1 MGTSDIFRS
10 AAFRVAIIFAL
21 VVTASTFAVFGLVYW
36 QVATSDTIRL
46 RRILVDAATQAAGEP
61 TDQVERELA
70 RRLTGD
76 LRQLEYVGLFDAGGK
91 HLYGN
96 VAMMPPI
103 PVDGMAHLI
112 EVHRLS
118 TPTETE
124 PVIFVAERRPDG
136 GVLLLGRSLY
146 EIYALR
152 RSVLQALAIGIVPT
166 ILLALLAGA
175 LLSLRASRRLQAIR
189 HAINRVIRGDLH
201 ERLPVH
207 RRPDDIDEVVRAVNR
222 MLDEIVRLM
231 NQVKTVGDDIAH
243 DLRTPLSIMRARLE
257 RGLASPSE
265 AELRTTTQ
273 QALADLDRALTTV
286 TALLRI
292 SEIESGL
299 QRSAFEKVD
308 LAEVCR
314 EVFEF
319 YDPVAE
325 AKSITMSL
333 AAPQPVLVIGD
344 ADLLREAL
352 ANLVDNAIKFT
363 PQGGA
368 VEIIAKADGPSV
380 RVTDNGP
387 GVAPGERDKIFKR
400 FYRSAAHEEIP
411 GHGLGLSMAAT
422 IAELHGFA
430 LRLDDN
436 APGAAFEMCP
446 RAKSGPGSSEL
457 PLKAAPSSEPATPQ
471 TMSEGA
477 ATK

>member
-1 MGTSDIFRS
+1 MATSDIFRS
-10 AAFRVAIIFAL
+10 AAFRVAVVFAL
-21 VVTASTFAVFGLVYW
+21 VVTASTSAVFGFVYW
-36 QVATSDTIRL
+36 QVATSDTTRL
-46 RRILVDAATQAAGEP
+46 RMILVDAATKAAGEP

-76 LRQLEYVGLFDAGGK
+76 LRQLEYVGLFDRAGK

-96 VAMMPPI
+96 AIKMPPV
-103 PVDGMAHLI
+103 PVDGMAHLT
-112 EVHRLS
+112 EVHRLNG
-118 TPTETE
+118 TETE

-152 RSVLQALAIGIVPT
+152 RSVLQALAIGVVPT

-175 LLSLRASRRLQAIR
+175 LLSLRSSRRLQAIR

-207 RRPDDIDEVVRAVNR
+207 RTPDDIDEVVRAVNL

-231 NQVKTVGDDIAH
+231 NRVKTVGDDIAH
-243 DLRTPLSIMRARLE
+243 DLRTPLSVMRARLE

-265 AELRTTTQ
+265 AELRVTTQ

-299 QRSAFEKVD
+299 RRSAFENVD

-319 YDPVAE
+319 YEPVAE

-333 AAPQPVLVIGD
+333 ATPQPVPVTGD

-363 PQGGA
+363 PRGGT

-380 RVTDNGP
+380 RVADNGP
-387 GVAPGERDKIFKR
+387 GVAPGERAKIFKR
-400 FYRSAAHEEIP
+400 FYRSANHEGIP

-430 LRLDDN
+430 LRLKDN
-436 APGAAFEMCP
+436 VPGAAFEMAP
-446 RAKSGPGSSEL
+446 PAK
-457 PLKAAPSSEPATPQ
+457 PSSEPRPDASPSGQSSASRTMTPV
-471 TMSEGA
+471 
-477 ATK
+477 

>member
-1 MGTSDIFRS
+1 MGISEVFRS
-10 AAFRVAIIFAL
+10 AAFRVAVVFAL
-21 VVTASTFAVFGLVYW
+21 VVTASTSAVFGFVYW
-36 QVATSDTIRL
+36 QVATSDITRL
-46 RRILVDAATQAAGEP
+46 RTILVDEATKAAVEP

-76 LRQLEYVGLFDAGGK
+76 LRQLEYVGLFDADGK

-96 VAMMPPI
+96 VAEMPPV
-103 PVDGMAHLI
+103 PVDGTAHLI
-112 EVHRLS
+112 EVHRLNG
-118 TPTETE
+118 TQTE
-124 PVIFVAERRPDG
+124 PVIFVAQRRPDS

-189 HAINRVIRGDLH
+189 HAIKCVMRGDLH

-207 RRPDDIDEVVRAVNR
+207 RTPDDIDEVVRAVNL

-231 NQVKTVGDDIAH
+231 NQVKTVGDNIAH

-265 AELRTTTQ
+265 KELRATTQ
-273 QALADLDRALTTV
+273 DALADLDRALATM

-299 QRSAFEKVD
+299 WRSAFASVD

-319 YDPVAE
+319 YEPLAE
-325 AKSITMSL
+325 AKSITMRID
-333 AAPQPVLVIGD
+333 APAPVPVTGD

-363 PQGGA
+363 PQGGK
-368 VEIIAKADGPSV
+368 VEIVAQAEGPSI
-380 RVTDNGP
+380 RIADNGP

-400 FYRSAAHEEIP
+400 FYRSADHADIP
-411 GHGLGLSMAAT
+411 GNGLGLSMAAT

-430 LRLDDN
+430 LRLEDN
-436 APGAAFEMCP
+436 EPGAAFEMAP
-446 RAKSGPGSSEL
+446 PAK
-457 PLKAAPSSEPATPQ
+457 PSAGSEPQPDAARSARRSASRTMTPV
-471 TMSEGA
+471 
-477 ATK
+477 

>member
-1 MGTSDIFRS
+1 MGISEVFRS
-10 AAFRVAIIFAL
+10 AAFRVAVVFAL
-21 VVTASTFAVFGLVYW
+21 VVTASTSAVFGFVYW
-36 QVATSDTIRL
+36 QVATSDITRL
-46 RRILVDAATQAAGEP
+46 RTILVDEATKAAVEP

-76 LRQLEYVGLFDAGGK
+76 LRQLEYVGLFDADGK

-96 VAMMPPI
+96 VAEMPPV
-103 PVDGMAHLI
+103 PVDGTAHLI
-112 EVHRLS
+112 EVHRLNG
-118 TPTETE
+118 TQTE
-124 PVIFVAERRPDG
+124 PVIFVAQRRPDS

-189 HAINRVIRGDLH
+189 HAIKRVMRGDLH

-207 RRPDDIDEVVRAVNR
+207 RTPDDIDEVVRAVNL

-231 NQVKTVGDDIAH
+231 NQVKTVGDNIAH

-265 AELRTTTQ
+265 KELRATTQ
-273 QALADLDRALTTV
+273 DALADLDRALATM

-299 QRSAFEKVD
+299 RRSAFASVD

-319 YDPVAE
+319 YEPLAE
-325 AKSITMSL
+325 AKSIKMRID
-333 AAPQPVLVIGD
+333 APAPVPVTGD

-363 PQGGA
+363 PQGGK
-368 VEIIAKADGPSV
+368 VEIVAQAEGPSI
-380 RVTDNGP
+380 RIADNGP

-400 FYRSAAHEEIP
+400 FYRSADHADIP
-411 GHGLGLSMAAT
+411 GNGLGLSMAAT

-430 LRLDDN
+430 LRLEDN
-436 APGAAFEMCP
+436 EPGAAFEMAP
-446 RAKSGPGSSEL
+446 PAK
-457 PLKAAPSSEPATPQ
+457 PSAGSEPQPDAARSARRSASR
-471 TMSEGA
+471 TMTSI
-477 ATK
+477 

>member
-1 MGTSDIFRS
+1 MATSDIFRS
-10 AAFRVAIIFAL
+10 AAFRVAVVFAL
-21 VVTASTFAVFGLVYW
+21 VVTASTSVVFGFVYW
-36 QVATSDTIRL
+36 QVASSDTTRL
-46 RRILVDAATQAAGEP
+46 RMILVDAATKAAGEP

-76 LRQLEYVGLFDAGGK
+76 LRQLEYVGLFDPAGQR
-91 HLYGN
+91 LYGN
-96 VAMMPPI
+96 VTAMPPV

-112 EVHRLS
+112 EMHRLNGP
-118 TPTETE
+118 PTETE

-136 GVLLLGRSLY
+136 GILLLGRSLY

-152 RSVLQALAIGIVPT
+152 RSVLQALAIGVVPA

-175 LLSLRASRRLQAIR
+175 LLSLRSSRRLQAIR

-207 RRPDDIDEVVRAVNR
+207 RTPDDIDEVVRAVNR

-243 DLRTPLSIMRARLE
+243 DLRTPLSVMRARLE
-257 RGLASPSE
+257 RGLASTSQ
-265 AELRTTTQ
+265 AELRATTQ

-299 QRSAFEKVD
+299 RRSAFERVD
-308 LAEVCR
+308 LAEICR

-319 YDPVAE
+319 YEPVAE
-325 AKSITMSL
+325 AKSITMRID
-333 AAPQPVLVIGD
+333 APQPVPVTGD

-363 PQGGA
+363 PRGGTVA
-368 VEIIAKADGPSV
+368 IIAKADAPSV
-380 RVTDNGP
+380 RVADNGP
-387 GVAPGERDKIFKR
+387 GVAVGERDKIFKR
-400 FYRSAAHEEIP
+400 FYRSADHEGIP
-411 GHGLGLSMAAT
+411 GHGIGLSMAAT

-430 LRLDDN
+430 LRLDDR
-436 APGAAFEMCP
+436 ASGAAFEM
-446 RAKSGPGSSEL
+446 
-457 PLKAAPSSEPATPQ
+457 TPQ
-471 TMSEGA
+471 AKPEFGKLGDSA
-477 ATK
+477 RRRFIR

>member
-1 MGTSDIFRS
+1 MGINEVFRS
-10 AAFRVAIIFAL
+10 AAFRVAIVFAL
-21 VVTASTFAVFGLVYW
+21 VVTASTSAVFGFVYW
-36 QVATSDTIRL
+36 QVASSDTVRL
-46 RRILVDAATQAAGEP
+46 RRILVDEATKAAGEP
-61 TDQVERELA
+61 TGQVERELA

-76 LRQLEYVGLFDAGGK
+76 LRQLEYVGLFDAAGQS
-91 HLYGN
+91 LYGN
-96 VAMMPPI
+96 VTKMPPV

-112 EVHRLS
+112 EMLK
-118 TPTETE
+118 PDGAPPQTE

-152 RSVLQALAIGIVPT
+152 RSVLQALTIGILPSIV
-166 ILLALLAGA
+166 LALFAGA
-175 LLSLRASRRLQAIR
+175 LLSLRSSRRLQSIR
-189 HAINRVIRGDLH
+189 HAIDRVIRGDLH

-207 RRPDDIDEVVRAVNR
+207 RRPDDIDEVVRAVNL

-243 DLRTPLSIMRARLE
+243 DLRTPLSVMRARLE
-257 RGLASPSE
+257 RGLASPRE
-265 AELRTTTQ
+265 PELRATTQ

-299 QRSAFEKVD
+299 RRSAFQTVD

-319 YDPVAE
+319 YEPVAE
-325 AKSITMSL
+325 AKSIAMRID
-333 AAPQPVLVIGD
+333 APCPVPVTGD

-363 PQGGA
+363 PQGGRVDIVA
-368 VEIIAKADGPSV
+368 RADGSSV
-380 RVTDNGP
+380 RVADNGP
-387 GVAPGERDKIFKR
+387 GIAPGEGEKIFKR
-400 FYRSAAHEEIP
+400 FYRSAAHEGIP

-430 LRLDDN
+430 LRLHDTR
-436 APGAAFEMCP
+436 PGAAFELAP
-446 RAKSGPGSSEL
+446 RLKSASER
-457 PLKAAPSSEPATPQ
+457 SEP
-471 TMSEGA
+471 
-477 ATK
+477 

>member
-1 MGTSDIFRS
+1 MGINEVFRS
-10 AAFRVAIIFAL
+10 AAFRVAVIFAL
-21 VVTASTFAVFGLVYW
+21 VVTASTSAVFGFVYW
-36 QVATSDTIRL
+36 QVASSDTTRL
-46 RRILVDAATQAAGEP
+46 RRILVDEATKAAGEP
-61 TDQVERELA
+61 SDQVERELA

-76 LRQLEYVGLFDAGGK
+76 LRQLEYVGLFDAQGK

-96 VAMMPPI
+96 VTEMPPV
-103 PVDGMAHLI
+103 PVDGVAHLI
-112 EVHRLS
+112 EMRRLAGA
-118 TPTETE
+118 PTQTE
-124 PVIFVAERRPDG
+124 PVIFVAERRPDQ

-152 RSVLQALAIGIVPT
+152 RSVLQALAIGILPSIV
-166 ILLALLAGA
+166 LALFAGA
-175 LLSLRASRRLQAIR
+175 LLSLRSSRRLQSIR
-189 HAINRVIRGDLH
+189 HAVNRVIRGDLH
-201 ERLPVH
+201 ERLPIH
-207 RRPDDIDEVVRAVNR
+207 RRPDDIDGVVRAVNL

-265 AELRTTTQ
+265 TELRTTTE
-273 QALADLDRALTTV
+273 QAIADLDRALTTV

-299 QRSAFEKVD
+299 RRSAFKKVD

-319 YDPVAE
+319 YEPVAE
-325 AKSITMSL
+325 AKSITMRIT
-333 AAPQPVLVIGD
+333 APRPVLVTGD

-363 PQGGA
+363 PQGGK

-380 RVTDNGP
+380 RVADNGP
-387 GVAPGERDKIFKR
+387 GVAPGEREKIFKR
-400 FYRSAAHEEIP
+400 FYRSANHSGIP

-436 APGAAFEMCP
+436 MPGAAFEMAP
-446 RAKSGPGSSEL
+446 HANPGSGSSE
-457 PLKAAPSSEPATPQ
+457 AASD
-471 TMSEGA
+471 A
-477 ATK
+477 AA

>member
-1 MGTSDIFRS
+1 MATSDIFRS
-10 AAFRVAIIFAL
+10 AAFRVAVVFAL
-21 VVTASTFAVFGLVYW
+21 VVTVSTSAVFTFVYW
-36 QVATSDTIRL
+36 QVATSDTTRL
-46 RRILVDAATQAAGEP
+46 RRILVDEATKAAVEP
-61 TDQVERELA
+61 TDQVEQELA

-76 LRQLEYVGLFDAGGK
+76 LRQLEYVGLFDAAGNR
-91 HLYGN
+91 LYGN
-96 VAMMPPI
+96 VTEMPAV
-103 PVDGMAHLI
+103 PVDDMAHLV
-112 EVHRLS
+112 EVRRLEGAPS
-118 TPTETE
+118 QTE
-124 PVIFVAERRPDG
+124 PVIFVAKRRPDG

-166 ILLALLAGA
+166 IFLALLAGA

-189 HAINRVIRGDLH
+189 HAIDRVIRGDLQ

-222 MLDEIVRLM
+222 MLDEIGRLM

-265 AELRTTTQ
+265 AELRATTR
-273 QALADLDRALTTV
+273 QALADLDRALATV
-286 TALLRI
+286 NALLRI

-299 QRSAFEKVD
+299 RRSAFETVD
-308 LAEVCR
+308 LAEICR

-319 YDPVAE
+319 YEPVAE
-325 AKSITMSL
+325 AKSITMSIE
-333 AAPQPVLVIGD
+333 ASQPLPVTGD

-352 ANLVDNAIKFT
+352 ANLVDNAVKFT
-363 PQGGA
+363 PRGG
-368 VEIIAKADGPSV
+368 VVQIVAKANGPSV
-380 RVTDNGP
+380 RVMDNGP
-387 GVAPGERDKIFKR
+387 GVASGERDKIFKR
-400 FYRSAAHEEIP
+400 FYRSAGHEGIP

-436 APGAAFEMCP
+436 APGAAFEMAP
-446 RAKSGPGSSEL
+446 PPKPGSE
-457 PLKAAPSSEPATPQ
+457 ASEPRTRSPV
-471 TMSEGA
+471 
-477 ATK
+477 

>member
-1 MGTSDIFRS
+1 MGISEVFRS
-10 AAFRVAIIFAL
+10 AAFRVAVVFAL
-21 VVTASTFAVFGLVYW
+21 VVTASTSAVFGFVYW
-36 QVATSDTIRL
+36 QLATSDITRL
-46 RRILVDAATQAAGEP
+46 RTILVDEATKAAVEP

-76 LRQLEYVGLFDAGGK
+76 LRQLEYVGLFDADGK

-96 VAMMPPI
+96 VAEMPPV
-103 PVDGMAHLI
+103 PVDGTAHLI
-112 EVHRLS
+112 EVHRLNG
-118 TPTETE
+118 TQTE
-124 PVIFVAERRPDG
+124 PVIFVAQRRPDS

-189 HAINRVIRGDLH
+189 HAIKRVMRGDLH

-207 RRPDDIDEVVRAVNR
+207 RTPDDIDEVVRAVNL

-231 NQVKTVGDDIAH
+231 NQVKTVGDNIAH

-265 AELRTTTQ
+265 KELRATTQ
-273 QALADLDRALTTV
+273 DALADLDRALATV

-299 QRSAFEKVD
+299 RRSAFASVD

-314 EVFEF
+314 EVFQF
-319 YDPVAE
+319 YEPLAE
-325 AKSITMSL
+325 AKSITMRID
-333 AAPQPVLVIGD
+333 APAPVPVTGD

-363 PQGGA
+363 PQGGKVKIVA
-368 VEIIAKADGPSV
+368 QAEGPSI
-380 RVTDNGP
+380 RVADNGP

-400 FYRSAAHEEIP
+400 FFRSAQHDDIP
-411 GHGLGLSMAAT
+411 GNGLGLGMAAT

-430 LRLDDN
+430 LRLTDN
-436 APGAAFEMCP
+436 VPGAAFEMAP
-446 RAKSGPGSSEL
+446 PAK
-457 PLKAAPSSEPATPQ
+457 PSSEPRPDASPSGQSSASRTMTPV
-471 TMSEGA
+471 
-477 ATK
+477 